1 MRTKAEFENLYR
13 SILYSIDHLTHLTE
27 RERSNF
33 KIKFLETFQKYSSVR
48 LTDEHEAVLNR
59 LHKRDDIVILRQ
71 DKGRGVVIVDKTTY
85 ISKAEDFLGGQEF
98 IELQDDPTK
107 SFQTKVQDTL
117 REMKKSFGPATTYD
131 KIYPSSA
138 RPGRY
143 YGLAKLHK
151 IANRLDEAGIVDEL
165 PMRPVISNIGTAT
178 YELSRYLAGILKP
191 LTRSDFS
198 VDSSKEFVDTLKTQT
213 LPPGFCL
220 VSFDVVSLFT
230 KVPLDFTIELILK
243 KIYED
248 RVIATK
254 ISRHQMK
261 KLLLMCTKEMHF
273 SFNGR
278 IYQQVDGVA
287 MGSPLGPVIA
297 NVFMA
302 ELEQTIVPN
311 LAQDIKF
318 WRRYVDDTFAFVKQ
332 DRIQAVLDCLN
343 SYHPSIQFTH
353 EMEEDGRIAFLDVKV
368 ITREDRGFET
378 DIHRKKTDTNL
389 YINWCAFAPK
399 AWKIGTLKGLVRR
412 AFVLCSTVEARNR
425 EISFLKKVFRGVNRY
440 PSRVVTSTILEVERK
455 FQQDTTEASESES
468 DVDQQGTDGPLE
480 AQDPVIVSKPIINLP
495 YKGKDGEQIIRKFKA
510 ALNHALPETVK
521 PQVVY
526 TGKKISTFFQVKDPV
541 PLEHDSNLVYRFVR
555 HDVKRYVGETKVRN
569 GERENQHRHTDKAS
583 AIFKFLRQPPEEDE
597 PNDGEFKILEKG
609 LPNKV
614 TRKLAE
620 ALYIKEYNPDL
631 NVNKQ
636 SYKLVLFN

>member
-1 MRTKAEFENLYR
+1 MRTKAEFEKLYQ
-13 SILYSIDHLTHLTE
+13 SILYSTDHLTHLTE

-230 KVPLDFTIELILK
+230 KVPLDFTIELIFK

-248 RVIATK
+248 RMIATK
-254 ISRHQMK
+254 IS
-261 KLLLMCTKEMHF
+261 
-273 SFNGR
+273 
-278 IYQQVDGVA
+278 
-287 MGSPLGPVIA
+287 
-297 NVFMA
+297 
-302 ELEQTIVPN
+302 
-311 LAQDIKF
+311 
-318 WRRYVDDTFAFVKQ
+318 
-332 DRIQAVLDCLN
+332 
-343 SYHPSIQFTH
+343 
-353 EMEEDGRIAFLDVKV
+353 
-368 ITREDRGFET
+368 
-378 DIHRKKTDTNL
+378 
-389 YINWCAFAPK
+389 
-399 AWKIGTLKGLVRR
+399 
-412 AFVLCSTVEARNR
+412 
-425 EISFLKKVFRGVNRY
+425 
-440 PSRVVTSTILEVERK
+440 
-455 FQQDTTEASESES
+455 
-468 DVDQQGTDGPLE
+468 
-480 AQDPVIVSKPIINLP
+480 
-495 YKGKDGEQIIRKFKA
+495 
-510 ALNHALPETVK
+510 
-521 PQVVY
+521 
-526 TGKKISTFFQVKDPV
+526 
-541 PLEHDSNLVYRFVR
+541 
-555 HDVKRYVGETKVRN
+555 
-569 GERENQHRHTDKAS
+569 
-583 AIFKFLRQPPEEDE
+583 
-597 PNDGEFKILEKG
+597 
-609 LPNKV
+609 
-614 TRKLAE
+614 
-620 ALYIKEYNPDL
+620 
-631 NVNKQ
+631 
-636 SYKLVLFN
+636 